1 MEHYPDIAYRI
12 ALATYKN
19 VNLGVA
25 RTIAERGISP
35 EEFFTLPLADLQV
48 RSGINARTLRD
59 NSRAEALQAALRELD
74 FMEKHNVKAVLWD
87 DEAFPNRMKQ
97 CDDAP
102 AILFVGGNPK
112 FDYKHIVSIVGTRR
126 CSAYGADICRQL
138 VTELASKLD
147 DLLIV
152 SGLAYGIDI
161 AAHRAALAAGVP
173 TGAILAHG
181 LNTLYPAEHRS
192 EARAMMRANGFIA
205 TEYTANSPIHRGQFL
220 ARNRIVAALADV
232 VIIVESDIKGG
243 AMATARIANAYSR
256 EVCAVPGRLTDKYS
270 RGTNSL
276 IYNNEATL
284 IRDADDIIA
293 CCRWTPKP
301 KEGQQQTLDFELNP
315 DQQRIINALRRNPD
329 NTVNE
334 LSIALDIPVSKLS
347 GILFEMEMDSLI
359 VAIPGGRYCIID
371 ANL

>member
-1 MEHYPDIAYRI
+1 MESYPDIAYRL
-12 ALATYKN
+12 ALATYRN

-25 RTIAERGISP
+25 RTIAERGVSP
-35 EEFFTLPLADLQV
+35 EEFFTLSLPELQ
-48 RSGINARTLRD
+48 ARTGLSSKALRD
-59 NSRAEALQAALRELD
+59 SSRAEALQGALRELD

-87 DEAFPNRMKQ
+87 DDTFPTRLYQ

-102 AILFVGGNPK
+102 AVLFTGGTPR
-112 FDYKHIVSIVGTRR
+112 FSYAHVVAIVGTRR
-126 CSAYGADICRQL
+126 CSAYGADITRQL
-138 VTELASKLD
+138 VTELSAELD

-161 AAHRAALAAGVP
+161 AAHRAALASGVP

-192 EARAMMRANGFIA
+192 EARAMMRAGGFIA
-205 TEYTANSPIHRGQFL
+205 TEYTGHSTIHRGQFL
-220 ARNRIVAALADV
+220 ARNRIVAGIADV
-232 VIIVESDIKGG
+232 VVVVESDLKGG

-256 EVCAVPGRLTDKYS
+256 EVCAVPGRLTDRCS

-284 IRDADDIIA
+284 IRDAGDIIS
-293 CCRWTPKP
+293 CCGWSRKP
-301 KEGQQQTLDFELNP
+301 EAGEQQTLDFELGD
-315 DQQRIINALRRNPD
+315 DQRRIIEALREHPD
-329 NTVNE
+329 NTLNE
-334 LSIALDIPVSKLS
+334 LSISLDIPVSALS
-347 GILFEMEMDSLI
+347 ALMFEMEMDNYI
-359 VAIPGGRYCIID
+359 VAIPGGRFCIVD